1 MLFRSSL
8 IVLNDWMPAG
18 NFLMLMSAMSESPIF
33 FAKIKKKSEK
43 TNECIRKIYFSL
55 LFSPLPFIFSPFFPA
70 VFPGCRE
77 KLEKGA
83 SVLYLCIV
91 DKKSYC
97 DVAKSL
103 HPSPVACKLLC
114 DRMLRDKLLKI
125 ALHHPSPPFIFKKE
139 QVGRRCL
146 QNDMTIAN

>member
-1 MLFRSSL
+1 MGNDLHD
-8 IVLNDWMPAG
+8 LNEYYIG
-18 NFLMLMSAMSESPIF
+18 
-33 FAKIKKKSEK
+33 AKIKKKSEK
-43 TNECIRKIYFSL
+43 TNECIRKFYFSL
-55 LFSPLPFIFSPFFPA
+55 LFSPLPFIFSPFFLA

-97 DVAKSL
+97 DVVKSL

-114 DRMLRDKLLKI
+114 DRTLRDKLLKI
-125 ALHHPSPPFIFKKE
+125 TLHHPSPPFILKKE
-139 QVGRRCL
+139 QVGRRGL